1 MTIGAPSTAAQGTI
15 GTIWIGGLRAGTLT
29 QWRVVISPSTGQPTL
44 FGTGRIGRYY
54 AQAAGGIARLEL
66 TPTPIPTRIGRK
78 PPPVLR
84 PFVLIGTIAELTST
98 SITISH
104 GEIARD

>member
-1 MTIGAPSTAAQGTI
+1 MTIGAPSTAAHGTI
-15 GTIWIGGLRAGTLT
+15 GTIWIGGLRAGALG
-29 QWRVVISPSTGQPTL
+29 QWRIVISPSTGQPTL

-54 AQAAGGIARLEL
+54 AQTVGNVARLEL

-84 PFVLIGTIAELTST
+84 PFVLIGTIAELTSK

-104 GEIARD
+104 GEIASD

>member
-1 MTIGAPSTAAQGTI
+1 MMVGPSTAAQGTQ
-15 GTIWIGGLRAGTLT
+15 GTLWIGGLRAGTLS

-54 AQAAGGIARLEL
+54 AQAVGGIARLEL